1 MTPPILHIQHLHKRY
16 GKVHA
21 VNDLSLEIQ
30 PGQVFG
36 ILGPNGSGKTT
47 TLGIVL
53 DVIKKNSG
61 EYSWFGVPPSAASR
75 KRIGA
80 ILESPIFYPYLSAVD
95 NLKIV
100 ALIKDVAETRIDE
113 VLKVV
118 DLHERKNDAFK
129 TYSLGMK
136 QRLAIASAL
145 LADPEVMILD
155 EPTNGLDPQGI
166 AEIRELIVQI
176 AQQGKTFIL
185 ASHLLDEVQKVCSH
199 FAVLK
204 KGKLIYTGSVEEAL
218 TGTDTVEIAAE
229 DMVLLEQKVQEFA
242 HIESVRQEK
251 NILRVRLANN
261 QSSADLNR
269 YLVEQGIVVSHLS
282 QRTNSL
288 EQQFLQILASSGENA
303 SVASTSG
310 RPITNLNN
318 VRTHA

>member
-1 MTPPILHIQHLHKRY
+1 MNTPILHIQNLHKHF

-21 VNDLSLEIQ
+21 VNDLSLEVL

-47 TLGIVL
+47 TLGIIL
-53 DVIKKNSG
+53 DVIKKKSG
-61 EYSWFGVPPSAASR
+61 EYRWFGEPPSAESR
-75 KRIGA
+75 KKIGA
-80 ILESPIFYPYLSAVD
+80 ILETPVYYPYLSAVD

-100 ALIKDVAETRIDE
+100 ALIKGVDESRIDS
-113 VLKVV
+113 VLKTV
-118 DLHERKNDAFK
+118 DLHERKFDAFK

-166 AEIRELIVQI
+166 AEIRQLIIQI
-176 AQQGKTFIL
+176 AQQGKTIIL

-204 KGKLIYTGSVEEAL
+204 KGKLIYSGSVDEAL
-218 TGTDTVEIAAE
+218 TGTDTVEIAAD
-229 DMVLLEQKVQEFA
+229 DMDLLEETIKQFA
-242 HIESVRQEK
+242 YTQSVRPEK
-251 NILRVRLANN
+251 QFLRVRLKNN
-261 QSSADLNR
+261 QSSIDLNR
-269 YLVEQGIVVSHLS
+269 FLVEQGIVVSHLS

-288 EQQFLQILASSGENA
+288 EQQFLQILAADSSSA
-303 SVASTSG
+303 TSG
-310 RPITNLNN
+310 NHSFIDQKTT
-318 VRTHA
+318 THA

>member
-1 MTPPILHIQHLHKRY
+1 MTPTLHIRNLHKRY

-61 EYSWFGVPPSAASR
+61 EYSWFGAPPSAESR
-75 KRIGA
+75 KKIGA
-80 ILESPIFYPYLSAVD
+80 ILESPVFYPYLSAVD

-100 ALIKDVAETRIDE
+100 ALIKGAAESRIDA
-113 VLKVV
+113 VLEIV
-118 DLHERKNDAFK
+118 DLHERKHDAFK

-145 LADPEVMILD
+145 LADPQVMILD

-166 AEIRELIVQI
+166 AEIRELIIQI
-176 AQQGKTFIL
+176 AQQGKTIIL

-204 KGKLIYTGSVEEAL
+204 KGKLMYTGSVQEAL
-218 TGTDTVEIAAE
+218 SGTDTVEVAAN
-229 DMVLLEQKVQEFA
+229 DMAALEQTIQQFA
-242 HIESVRQEK
+242 YTQSVTLER
-251 NILRVRLANN
+251 NVLRVRLSDN
-261 QSSADLNR
+261 QSSQELNR
-269 YLVEQGIVVSHLS
+269 YLVAQGIVVLHLS

-288 EQQFLQILASSGENA
+288 EQQFLQILASSNESA
-303 SVASTSG
+303 LPPSTGG
-310 RPITNLNN
+310 RPIANLNN
-318 VRTHA
+318 TRTHA